1 MTMSRERPQEVL
13 HLIEPG
19 ENVTDLAE
27 GTTAPSTALGSEPA
41 LPVVF
46 NLSDNN
52 SPADVMDVLSLR
64 PFASGEQPWSRS
76 TRLENVRAE
85 APLRPDDA
93 RLVRVAHEKGKESV
107 LAEGDGWTLLTN
119 RWKSGVAYVAVS
131 AVTEELAETVLDASV
146 KDATEPPKVDET
158 SVEMGFWHMG
168 THGPVRSER
177 AITADSWDGI
187 RRNYTASVAEALDEV
202 MSLTRDEVSGR
213 LLLLHGPPG
222 TGKTTA
228 LRALARSW
236 KDWCQADCVL
246 DPEALFGTPSYL
258 MEVAVGDDEDEN
270 RRWRLLIL
278 EDCDELIRG
287 EAKQSTGQG
296 LSRLLNLTDGML
308 GQGRDVLVAITTNED
323 LAMLHPAVVRP
334 GRCLAQIEVGRLTR
348 AESLSWLDGT
358 DVSAAEIGADGATL
372 AELAAL
378 RKGEKRPESESAPTT
393 DTGFY
398 L

>member
-1 MTMSRERPQEVL
+1 MTMSQERPQEVL
-13 HLIEPG
+13 HLVGPR
-19 ENVTDLAE
+19 ENVTD
-27 GTTAPSTALGSEPA
+27 PGSEST

-76 TRLENVRAE
+76 TRLEHVRAD
-85 APLRPDDA
+85 APLRPDAA

-131 AVTEELAETVLDASV
+131 AVTEELAETVLEESV
-146 KDATEPPKVDET
+146 KDATDPPKVDET

-168 THGPVRSER
+168 VHGPVRSER
-177 AITADSWDGI
+177 AITADTWDDI
-187 RRNYTASVAEALDEV
+187 RRNYTAPVAAALDDV
-202 MSLTRDEVSGR
+202 MSLTREEVSGR

-228 LRALARSW
+228 LRALARAW
-236 KDWCQADCVL
+236 NGWCQSDCVL
-246 DPEALFGTPSYL
+246 DPEALFGTPAYL

-270 RRWRLLIL
+270 CRWRLLIL

-334 GRCLAQIEVGRLTR
+334 GRCLAQIEVGPLTR
-348 AESLSWLDGT
+348 AEAVSWLDGT
-358 DVSAAEIGADGATL
+358 DTAPDEIGADGATL
-372 AELAAL
+372 AELVAL
-378 RKGEKRPESESAPTT
+378 RKGETRPESQDAPASAA
-393 DTGFY
+393 GFY

>member
-1 MTMSRERPQEVL
+1 MTTSQERSREVL
-13 HLIEPG
+13 HLVEPR
-19 ENVTDLAE
+19 ENVTDPGAE
-27 GTTAPSTALGSEPA
+27 ST

-76 TRLENVRAE
+76 TRLENVRPD
-85 APLRPDDA
+85 APLRPADA
-93 RLVRVAHEKGKESV
+93 RVVRVAHEKGKESV
-107 LAEGDGWTLLTN
+107 LAEGEGWTLLTN
-119 RWKSGVAYVAVS
+119 RWKSGVAYLAVS
-131 AVTEELAETVLDASV
+131 AVSEELAQEVFDTSV
-146 KDATEPPKVDET
+146 KDATEPPKVDES

-168 THGPVRSER
+168 THGPVRNER
-177 AITADSWDGI
+177 AITADSWDAI
-187 RRNYTASVAEALDEV
+187 RGNYTAQVAKALDEV
-202 MSLTRDEVSGR
+202 MALTREDVSGR

-228 LRALARSW
+228 LRALARAW
-236 KDWCQADCVL
+236 KDWCQSDCVL

-258 MEVAVGDDEDEN
+258 MEVAVGDGDDDDEN
-270 RRWRLLIL
+270 RRWRLLVL

-348 AESLSWLDGT
+348 AESVAWLDGT
-358 DVSAAEIGADGATL
+358 DADPAEISADGATL

-378 RKGEKRPESESAPTT
+378 RKGERRPENRDAPATA
-393 DTGFY
+393 TGFY